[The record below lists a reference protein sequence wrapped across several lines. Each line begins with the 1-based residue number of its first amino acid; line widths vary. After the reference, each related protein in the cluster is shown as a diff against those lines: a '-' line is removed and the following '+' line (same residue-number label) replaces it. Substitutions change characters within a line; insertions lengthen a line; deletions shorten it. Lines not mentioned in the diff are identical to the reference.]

1 MAKSC
6 RGMVAGVVVL
16 FIQACAD
23 KPAPVARTPDPATS
37 RKLVAGEII
46 GEATPVGGAYAHA
59 WRAIPYAAAP
69 IGDLRWRA
77 PRPPVS
83 WEGARETLVDA
94 RPCPQL
100 TNAINANGAKPGQLF
115 GVEDCL
121 TLDIY
126 APADALESD
135 APLPVMVWIHGGGN
149 VWGGS
154 AFYNPSKLVVDERVI
169 VVVPQYRLGPLGW
182 FSHPL
187 LREDASHPDDQS
199 ANFGALDQIAA
210 LRWVRDN
217 IAVFGGDSA
226 RVTLF
231 GESAGAHNIATLL
244 AAPGARGLFRGA
256 IMQSGSFDSTPRVLA
271 EGADGDEGAPPNASH
286 RVARALGASSA
297 ATMRSAPVGAL
308 FGALTLDAQ
317 GYLNLPL
324 VIEDGVV
331 VPENGLRAALS
342 EPGAIADAAVIAGTN
357 RDEMKLFQLIDPRMT
372 RKIGPLIVAR
382 DQAFYDASSEYLS
395 RIWRVRAVDEPAA
408 LLTHAGHDAI
418 YAYRFDWDEGGSF
431 LFMDLKSLLGA
442 GHGMEIPFVFDRF
455 ELFGRLDPI
464 IFKRKTE
471 RERQAIADAMGA
483 YWAEF
488 ARSGA
493 PGDGGAGLNDWPR
506 WSAQGGTLMR
516 FDSATE
522 GGQTA
527 FASSDS
533 MAAIIADMNADPRLS
548 AADRRRIAEGAA
560 EWSAEVSAALS
571 AGVK

>member
-1 MAKSC
+1 MAVLR
-6 RGMVAGVVVL
+6 RGLVAGVVVL

-187 LREDASHPDDQS
+187 LREDAAHPDDQS

-217 IAVFGGDSA
+217 IAAFGGDSA

-231 GESAGAHNIATLL
+231 GESAGAHNIAALL

-256 IMQSGSFDSTPRVLA
+256 IMQSGSFDSTPRALA
-271 EGADGDEGAPPNASH
+271 EGADGDKGAPPNASH

-342 EPGAIADAAVIAGTN
+342 KPGAIADAAVIAGTN

-395 RIWRVRAVDEPAA
+395 RVWRVRAVDEPAA